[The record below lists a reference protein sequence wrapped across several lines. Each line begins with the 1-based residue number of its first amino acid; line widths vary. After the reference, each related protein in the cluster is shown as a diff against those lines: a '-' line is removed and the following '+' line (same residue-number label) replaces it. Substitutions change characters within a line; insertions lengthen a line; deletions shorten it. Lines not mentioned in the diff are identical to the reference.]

1 MRGLYNSPSWGQ
13 HPKKSLQLTFERT
26 TANQKPTTHL
36 WEDNSQWEAD
46 SPPEPTVAHDD
57 LLLDLDLV
65 DPAQVDQ
72 GGEEEGAQEPVD
84 EAQHN
89 RGQDEPSVKVVRLLK
104 REIEFVLK

>member
-1 MRGLYNSPSWGQ
+1 MR
-13 HPKKSLQLTFERT
+13 SLQPTLVRT
-26 TANQKPTTHL
+26 TANERPTTHLWEGNPNEKPTTHL